1 MAVDMFMQLDGIKG
15 ESKDDKYAESID
27 VLAWSWGVSNSG
39 SAHMGT
45 GQGTG
50 KANFQDISFTKYV
63 DKSTAD
69 LMFACSSGKHVAKAK
84 LICRKAGTDPLDYL
98 TFNFTDILVSSISTG
113 GGKGEERL
121 TENVT
126 LNFGTVQMEYWT
138 QSKTGAKDKNAL
150 FGWDIPTNKKL

>member
-98 TFNFTDILVSSISTG
+98 TFN
-113 GGKGEERL
+113 
-121 TENVT
+121 
-126 LNFGTVQMEYWT
+126 
-138 QSKTGAKDKNAL
+138 
-150 FGWDIPTNKKL
+150 